1 MGSSMGYRPVERWN
15 RNFCPLDD
23 GYIRELLR
31 RQCVDSATTALTI
44 RFKRSEA
51 NRGRIGSFARDRH
64 FYIHASESESKSRT
78 ILLPRHLLINYC
90 SMLQPPRPPASIS
103 HAFSILFTCPL
114 HVPFLFKLNHA
125 TLLQIAKDGVG
136 GKFSE
141 SSSFADFHWRGDFLR
156 SPKVTD
162 SRLSSRP
169 RISTSEMI

>member
-1 MGSSMGYRPVERWN
+1 
-15 RNFCPLDD
+15 
-23 GYIRELLR
+23 
-31 RQCVDSATTALTI
+31 VDSATTALTI

-114 HVPFLFKLNHA
+114 HVPFLFQVKSRDFVANRKGRCWRVNSLNPPH
-125 TLLQIAKDGVG
+125 LPIFIDG
-136 GKFSE
+136 
-141 SSSFADFHWRGDFLR
+141 GDFLR